1 MEGSGILGRCA
12 TENREEGNRLSGQ
25 KAKGSRSWLIEICT
39 PGSPA
44 AGTIA
49 GRWGAWEPKP
59 LSVLGPQGG
68 RCGCKGGISRARLSP
83 APLALWSERPQDP
96 RRWLVPSLN
105 HRLPESRTSHPKG
118 TAAVFRAPLVFGKS
132 SFADAGSL
140 PTRVCFSTRMPT
152 AEAPQA
158 AGGQGDG
165 GDGEEAEPEGM
176 FKAPKDSKRK
186 VRDYL
191 RLAPLWLALVVL
203 ASVGV
208 LLWYFLGNLWAR
220 PGEAPGEDLGWPSGA
235 YQERPEVQARGMRS
249 SLRELGQ
256 GTSSLSL
263 SAVA

>member
-1 MEGSGILGRCA
+1 M
-12 TENREEGNRLSGQ
+12 
-25 KAKGSRSWLIEICT
+25 
-39 PGSPA
+39 
-44 AGTIA
+44 
-49 GRWGAWEPKP
+49 
-59 LSVLGPQGG
+59 
-68 RCGCKGGISRARLSP
+68 
-83 APLALWSERPQDP
+83 
-96 RRWLVPSLN
+96 PSLN

-132 SFADAGSL
+132 SFADAGSF